1 MVGIHALNA
10 YFDIAASAGGVNI
23 VPHVR
28 AAASLDLSYS
38 LHVTKAGGAGSV
50 TLTRSGQSRLADG
63 EDKPLGTLQLSVGPD
78 DTCHATLVV
87 RVNGEQAEYAANCN
101 PHRASD

>member
-1 MVGIHALNA
+1 MVGIHDLNA

-28 AAASLDLSYS
+28 AAASLDLSYR
-38 LHVTKAGGAGSV
+38 LLVTKAGGTGSV

-63 EDKPLGTLQLSVGPD
+63 EDKPLGTMQLSVGPD

-87 RVNGEQAEYAANCN
+87 SVNGEHAEYVADCN
-101 PHRASD
+101 PHRASG